1 LIERTASP
9 VSFNP
14 LAPPSRSRMAVDDEL
29 TDVVMK

>member
-1 LIERTASP
+1 MASP

-14 LAPPSRSRMAVDDEL
+14 LAPPSKSRTAVEDEL